1 MIDGAYALRWQ
12 QAHEAGHAPAHLR
25 ATHQNA
31 GGSLAGCV
39 ESALDFLEPVTADW
53 SEPRFYHCYP
63 SRLETRPSIDMLASI
78 AKQNTI
84 VDS

>member
-1 MIDGAYALRWQ
+1 MPPPSSSR
-12 QAHEAGHAPAHLR
+12 HASK
-25 ATHQNA
+25 NA

-39 ESALDFLEPVTADW
+39 ESVCAGYFLEPVTADW
-53 SEPRFYHCYP
+53 SEPRFYPCYP
-63 SRLETRPSIDMLASI
+63 SRLETRPSIDMPASI